1 MEIWFITYFTSDKK
15 SVIERISAGTAHA
28 ALLKWNEL
36 HPELPGSNVRS
47 VFSKDVYNVSVT

>member
-1 MEIWFITYFTSDKK
+1 MELWFISYFTADKK
-15 SVIERISAGTAHA
+15 PAVERVVAATAHA

-47 VFSKDVYNVSVT
+47 VFSKDAYNVSIT